1 MDIHNLSDLI
11 TALQAESRQN
21 AITPYSLGSLLRV
34 IAALLGDAG
43 SENAITTLQSQLN
56 AERSAR
62 MTADTAMATDISQ
75 LSTSLSDERRARI
88 AADAELLSKIVHKS
102 HILELGSLPYIESAF
117 VKAAEKG
124 ICTDVDISLIHF
136 TFEEGKQSGTI
147 LQQVGSMVSNNVCT
161 TTQIFTYMGYFA
173 YRTISFYYTDDAQ
186 GHHAKD
192 LIAIGRWSNFLGS
205 RLSFDSR
212 TRKLTL
218 KDIADVTL
226 SEVTLPTAP
235 NTVITSVEIGSD
247 FKLYVTSTTGGQED
261 EECFELQEAT
271 PTNKGLL
278 SAEDKQKLNAMPTLQ
293 TAWDTGTTATYVY
306 SKKWV
311 SGADNT
317 RSVLAAGTTLGQQAG
332 KLKMRYVFWGGGGG
346 KVYENI
352 IPTATTTADGVM
364 SAADKAALEDLKAR
378 VAALESKP

>member
-21 AITPYSLGSLLRV
+21 AITPYSLGALLRV

-102 HILELGSLPYIESAF
+102 HILELGSLPFIESAF
-117 VKAAEKG
+117 VITAEKD
-124 ICTDVDISLIHF
+124 ICTNVDISLIHF

-192 LIAIGRWSNFLGS
+192 IIVVGRWNHFLGS
-205 RLSFDSR
+205 ILEYDARSGL
-212 TRKLTL
+212 LML
-218 KDIADVTL
+218 KDVSGADL
-226 SEVTLPTAP
+226 SDVRLPVVP
-235 NTVITSVEIGSD
+235 DNIITSVEIGSD
-247 FKLYVTSTTGGQED
+247 FKLSVTSVSGGQED

-306 SKKWV
+306 SKM
-311 SGADNT
+311 GQRCRQYT
-317 RSVLAAGTTLGQQAG
+317 FRPRRRHHTGPAGWQAEDALRLLGRRWRQ
-332 KLKMRYVFWGGGGG
+332 
-346 KVYENI
+346 
-352 IPTATTTADGVM
+352 GV
-364 SAADKAALEDLKAR
+364 
-378 VAALESKP
+378 

>member
-1 MDIHNLSDLI
+1 MDIHNLSELI

-102 HILELGSLPYIESAF
+102 HILELGDMPYIESAF
-117 VKAAEKG
+117 VKAAEKD

-212 TRKLTL
+212 TQKLTL

-226 SEVTLPTAP
+226 SEVALPIPSTYVTA
-235 NTVITSVEIGSD
+235 VEIGSD
-247 FKLYVTSTTGGQED
+247 FKLWVSTSTGGQED

-278 SAEDKQKLNAMPTLQ
+278 SAADKQKLNAMPTLQ
-293 TAWDTGTTATYVY
+293 TAWDTGTTASYVY

-317 RSVLAAGTTLGQQAG
+317 RSVLVAGTTLGQQAG

>member
-1 MDIHNLSDLI
+1 MDIHNLSELI
-11 TALQAESRQN
+11 TALQAETEHD

-43 SENAITTLQSQLN
+43 SENSISTLQSQLN

-102 HILELGSLPYIESAF
+102 HILELGSLPFIESAF
-117 VKAAEKG
+117 VITAEKD
-124 ICTDVDISLIHF
+124 ICTNVDISLIHF

-147 LQQVGSMVSNNVCT
+147 LQQVGSMVSNNICT

-192 LIAIGRWSNFLGS
+192 IIVVGRWNHFLGS
-205 RLSFDSR
+205 VLEYDARSGL
-212 TRKLTL
+212 LML
-218 KDIADVTL
+218 KDVSGADL
-226 SEVTLPTAP
+226 SDVRLPVVP
-235 NTVITSVEIGSD
+235 DNIITSVEIGSD
-247 FKLYVTSTTGGQED
+247 FKLSVTSVSGGQED

-278 SAEDKQKLNAMPTLQ
+278 SAADKQKLNAMPTLQ
-293 TAWDTGTTATYVY
+293 TAWDTGTTVSYVY

-311 SGADNT
+311 SGADNS
-317 RSVLAAGTTLGQQAG
+317 RSVLAAGTTLGQQGG

-364 SAADKAALEDLKAR
+364 SAADKAALEDLKNR
-378 VAALESKP
+378 VAALEAR